1 MDTPLY
7 RPSQLENLKE
17 KADYF
22 DVPDIHTKIQTHNN
36 PQYWLQQDLLQVTS
50 FQYKFFRNITLTD
63 DTIPQIK
70 VFSHF
75 LLRYFRSN
83 YQLLWEQKDRTAF
96 VNFPHVLTEPELL
109 PFIIKNAFKHSFYK
123 DFTTFPTSYFENV
136 ILNPDFIIE
145 QPETSDNR
153 PYLTTVIISPFNTH
167 IVQETFD
174 NDDNV
179 IHHQPTTRQP
189 QSHII

>member
-17 KADYF
+17 KANYF
-22 DVPDIHTKIQTHNN
+22 DVPDIHTKIQTRNN
-36 PQYWLQQDLLQVTS
+36 PHYWLQQGLLQVTS
-50 FQYKFFRNITLTD
+50 FQYKFFQNITLTD

-75 LLRYFRSN
+75 LLKYFRFN

-109 PFIIKNAFKHSFYK
+109 PFIIKNAFKH
-123 DFTTFPTSYFENV
+123 TTFPTSYFENV
-136 ILNPDFIIE
+136 ILNPDFFIE
-145 QPETSDNR
+145 QSETSDNR
-153 PYLTTVIISPFNTH
+153 QYLTTVDISPFNTH

-179 IHHQPTTRQP
+179 IHHQPTTPQP
-189 QSHII
+189 PSHIN